1 MYVNFTGQV
10 GYKPRTVML
19 TNIGIYILRDPD
31 AIRDMHDPD
40 RRQRHCRNHIDEEC
54 PPEALCKGGPT
65 IMARFTLEQVR
76 DICYY
81 TMNKQKLTLT
91 VLQPTHFMDNIAKKN
106 NEE

>member
-40 RRQRHCRNHIDEEC
+40 RR
-54 PPEALCKGGPT
+54 
-65 IMARFTLEQVR
+65 
-76 DICYY
+76 
-81 TMNKQKLTLT
+81 
-91 VLQPTHFMDNIAKKN
+91 
-106 NEE
+106 